1 MTVLIWLYLITAFSF
16 IGTVTTQFIKFYSTY
31 QLLMRKSVVI
41 RNLHNYVT
49 VTIIESSVVVLCPI
63 LERLP
68 KNIDIVQF
76 LFHYLSDQITSASYT
91 GFVFFNDHHG
101 YRQCN
106 TLKMFSFILIL
117 GTYHKLKF
125 CYHRTDSNT
134 EMIVL

>member
-1 MTVLIWLYLITAFSF
+1 
-16 IGTVTTQFIKFYSTY
+16 
-31 QLLMRKSVVI
+31 MRKSAVI

-91 GFVFFNDHHG
+91 RFVSFNDYHG
-101 YRQCN
+101 YRQGN

-117 GTYHKLKF
+117 GT
-125 CYHRTDSNT
+125 
-134 EMIVL
+134 